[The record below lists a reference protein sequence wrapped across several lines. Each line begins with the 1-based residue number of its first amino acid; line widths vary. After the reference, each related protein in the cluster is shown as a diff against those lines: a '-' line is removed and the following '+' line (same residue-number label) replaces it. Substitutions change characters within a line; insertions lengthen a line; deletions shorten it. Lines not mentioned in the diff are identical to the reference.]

1 MCLILEIGVIIF
13 KFPYLENVFIV
24 KSRDLRAWFW
34 KLFLARAR
42 FDFFVNLKILMP

>member
-24 KSRDLRAWFW
+24 KSRDLRVWFW

-42 FDFFVNLKILMP
+42 FDFFVNLKILMR